1 MNHSHLSQGA
11 VDDLLS
17 KLSTDDGFRAAFLA
31 DPAAFG
37 VAADALP
44 ANRQLPSKET
54 LRATREAL
62 RAKFA
67 GSAGLSWFIN
77 R

>member
-1 MNHSHLSQGA
+1 MNHRNLSHGA
-11 VDDLLS
+11 VDDLLA
-17 KLSTDDGFRAAFLA
+17 KLSTDDSFRAAFLA

-37 VAADALP
+37 VEAASLP
-44 ANRQLPSKET
+44 ADRQLPSKEAIRT
-54 LRATREAL
+54 NREAL

-67 GSAGLSWFIN
+67 GSAGLIWFIN

>member
-1 MNHSHLSQGA
+1 MTQNNLSPGA
-11 VDDLLS
+11 VDDLLA
-17 KLSTDDGFRAAFLA
+17 KLSSDDSFRASFLA

-37 VAADALP
+37 VDASALP
-44 ANRQLPSKET
+44 ANRQLPSKEAI
-54 LRATREAL
+54 RANREAL

-67 GSAGLSWFIN
+67 SSAGLVWFIN